1 MFTTTSPARVEIF
14 DQLEGLICTFPSR
27 SVADAEAL
35 LESLIAQPDNGA
47 YQLRLVGAD
56 GTLLQCWSGK
66 PDASFNPVPVK
77 TPELYQLLNQK
88 EHWMQESRREI
99 ARCQFLRD
107 KYAQLQLRSEKLQ
120 PLPDNS
126 LAALP
131 GRTGPDAG
139 PFRGSTRLP

>member
-1 MFTTTSPARVEIF
+1 MYTTTSPARVEIF

-27 SVADAEAL
+27 SVAEAAAL
-35 LESLIAQPDNGA
+35 LEFLSAQPENGA

-56 GTLLQCWSGK
+56 GTLLQRWSGK

-77 TPELYQLLNQK
+77 TPELYQLLKKK

-107 KYAQLQLRSEKLQ
+107 KYAQLQLPSGKL
-120 PLPDNS
+120 PPVPDDS
-126 LAALP
+126 PAALP

-139 PFRGSTRLP
+139 PFRESTRLG